1 MDGDLY
7 SRWLATVKALAR
19 CKGKKYNL
27 GALLRDCKADTIT
40 LEGET
45 LVLCFAHRTNMER
58 MQEELE
64 DPNGRRMVAE
74 AVGKFFGE
82 SYTFKLTLNGYSG
95 DSGPTRSTQQS
106 PLVRTALGMGAR
118 ILEEFAE

>member
-1 MDGDLY
+1 
-7 SRWLATVKALAR
+7 
-19 CKGKKYNL
+19 
-27 GALLRDCKADTIT
+27 
-40 LEGET
+40 
-45 LVLCFAHRTNMER
+45 
-58 MQEELE
+58 
-64 DPNGRRMVAE
+64 MVAE